1 MSLPPPPCCV
11 PARARL
17 LQLSASRRDSAERR
31 RATAGST
38 QEMVRLDGGRFLM
51 GSEAPEAFA
60 VDGEGPVRTV
70 LLDPFHISKFPV
82 TNAQFAEFVARTG
95 YVTEAQRWGW
105 SFVFHNHVPAP
116 RRGQALPAAP
126 WWVRV
131 DGADWKHP
139 EGPDQPAAE
148 RTHHP
153 VVHVSWNDAQEY
165 CDWAGVR
172 LPTEAE
178 WEFAARGGLEQ
189 KTYPWGDD
197 YMPGGRHMCNIW
209 QGTFPDIDLA
219 EDGFSAPA
227 PVDSFAPNGYGLY
240 TVVGNVWEW
249 CADYFDAH
257 WRRTATPANPV
268 GPATG
273 TTRVIKGGSY
283 LCHASVCFRYRNA
296 ARTANTPDSAT
307 GNIGFR
313 VVRDV

>member
-1 MSLPPPPCCV
+1 
-11 PARARL
+11 
-17 LQLSASRRDSAERR
+17 
-31 RATAGST
+31 
-38 QEMVRLDGGRFLM
+38 MVRLDGGRFLM

-60 VDGEGPVRTV
+60 SDGEGPVREMI
-70 LLDPFHISKFPV
+70 LDPFYISKYPV
-82 TNAQFAEFVARTG
+82 TNGQFAEFIERTG

-105 SFVFHNHVPAP
+105 SFVFRNHVPQGQRAP
-116 RRGQALPAAP
+116 SPPATP

-131 DGADWKHP
+131 DGADWAHP
-139 EGPDQPAAE
+139 EGPGSLASE
-148 RTHHP
+148 RPHHP
-153 VVHVSWNDAQEY
+153 AVQVSWNDAQAY

-197 YMPGGRHMCNIW
+197 LMPAGQHMCNIW
-209 QGTFPDIDLA
+209 QGVFPDIDLA

-227 PVDSFAPNGYGLY
+227 PVDSFAPNGYGLH
-240 TVVGNVWEW
+240 TVIGNVWEW
-249 CADYFDAH
+249 CADYFDAR
-257 WRRTATPANPV
+257 WRQTATPANPV
-268 GPATG
+268 GPDSG
-273 TTRVIKGGSY
+273 TTRVMKGGSY
-283 LCHASVCFRYRNA
+283 LCHASFCFRYRNA